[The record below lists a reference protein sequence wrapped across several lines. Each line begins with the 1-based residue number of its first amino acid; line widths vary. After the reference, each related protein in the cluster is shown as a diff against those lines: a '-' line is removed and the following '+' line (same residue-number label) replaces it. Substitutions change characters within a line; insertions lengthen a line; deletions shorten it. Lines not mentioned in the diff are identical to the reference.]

1 MVEHSILLD
10 KLEHY
15 GIRGPALNWLK
26 SYLSNRTQFV
36 SINGQD
42 SSSLVMEHGV
52 PQGSILGPLLFVIYI
67 NDIPEISKFAKF
79 ILYADDANIILT
91 ANSIEEI
98 NDQLK
103 NLTINLLKWVNSNG
117 LALNLK
123 KTKYMIFSTTR
134 NTELPQPLTIADKL
148 IERKYEARFL
158 GVIMDESL
166 NWSRH
171 VKTVQAKMARYV
183 GIMYKIKKYLPL
195 NARLQIFHSFVQSHA
210 NYCSLVWGF
219 SCKHNIELLF
229 RKQKI
234 GMRAVIPGF
243 INYKYKDGKIPGHTK
258 AYFSEYGI
266 LTIHNMI
273 VFNALNFMHK
283 VKNYPSL
290 LPDLVLKTIA
300 DDSPIP
306 GSTHESCQSWL
317 EVYNNYHYHKS
328 LF

>member
-1 MVEHSILLD
+1 MKSATELKVRPIVRGCGSPYDKISWLICHILRPLMECVPAHFKNTHSFLS
-10 KLEHY
+10 KLQQA
-15 GIRGPALNWLK
+15 PA
-26 SYLSNRTQFV
+26 
-36 SINGQD
+36 
-42 SSSLVMEHGV
+42 
-52 PQGSILGPLLFVIYI
+52 
-67 NDIPEISKFAKF
+67 
-79 ILYADDANIILT
+79 
-91 ANSIEEI
+91 
-98 NDQLK
+98 DQLK

-123 KTKYMIFSTTR
+123 KTKYMIFSKTR

-273 VFNALNFMHK
+273 VFNTLNFMHK

-306 GSTHESCQSWL
+306 GSTHESCQLWL
-317 EVYNNYHYHKS
+317 KLYD
-328 LF
+328 